1 MDYYGYSYNVNEHT
15 GIMTI
20 YTNDNKVIAE
30 MSDCK
35 GMSEQDLNVLA
46 DEVLN
51 DNGYIKG
58 SYFTEE

>member
-1 MDYYGYSYNVNEHT
+1 MYYGYNYNVNEHT

-35 GMSEQDLNVLA
+35 GMSEQDLNALA

>member
-1 MDYYGYSYNVNEHT
+1 MNYYGYNYTIDEHT
-15 GIMTI
+15 GSMTI

-30 MSDCK
+30 VSDCK
-35 GMSEQDLNVLA
+35 GMSEQDLNILA

-58 SYFTEE
+58 NYFTEE